1 MEQPSDFLKGRLAKL
16 PHPLPTTSVKE
27 DVQDDTTDTSTET
40 DSSTASIQTIV
51 PTANTNDTD
60 FVPPAPKLFARPSE
74 PVSWTKYFRE
84 NFKVTST
91 TDSSITFNVYY
102 SPPATPTAPVYVV
115 HHGAGSS
122 GLSFALVAQH
132 LTTAISCGLI
142 AFDVRYLETLAQ
154 DQVDIVHGV
163 SKHASWESRDGG
175 WPDLI
180 LVGHRYPPPRKLRVI
195 VVLEE
200 QCRHILRRMGFF
212 QRYVYVSLTW

>member
-1 MEQPSDFLKGRLAKL
+1 
-16 PHPLPTTSVKE
+16 
-27 DVQDDTTDTSTET
+27 
-40 DSSTASIQTIV
+40 
-51 PTANTNDTD
+51 
-60 FVPPAPKLFARPSE
+60 
-74 PVSWTKYFRE
+74 
-84 NFKVTST
+84 
-91 TDSSITFNVYY
+91 
-102 SPPATPTAPVYVV
+102 
-115 HHGAGSS
+115 
-122 GLSFALVAQH
+122 

-142 AFDVRYLETLAQ
+142 AFDVRYHGSTVVNAKSEWNLSLETLAQ